1 MVYNHGGG
9 VMEEKKPFSDK
20 RWNEPLGVQ
29 KIGQIRFTEEEE
41 KENLKTA
48 IKALRSLGINVSED
62 SPGWK

>member
-1 MVYNHGGG
+1 
-9 VMEEKKPFSDK
+9 MEEKKPFSDK
-20 RWNEPLGVQ
+20 RWNEPLGLQ

-62 SPGWK
+62 SPGWN